1 LVANQVR
8 QDFEFSRS
16 QSKILP
22 RTLGCPRYEVEF
34 EILDPKHSLRKDD
47 RAASGQRLDAS
58 EQLRE
63 GKWLDKMFIA
73 ASPQTADP
81 IVDLAE
87 CTQDRSRRVDW
98 PPCELQIIDA
108 ISRHR
113 EMRIPYPINLLT
125 NIPSIDVLCPSFFA
139 RCIVTNLYSRTQA
152 GKLTGWRHPAGC
164 DGRRRRPSLPINTA
178 LCPIDL

>member
-16 QSKILP
+16 QSKILA

-34 EILDPKHSLRKDD
+34 EILDPKHSLRNDD

-63 GKWLDKMFIA
+63 DKWLDKIVIA
-73 ASPQTADP
+73 TSPQTADP

-87 CTQDRSRRVDW
+87 CTQDQSRRVDW
-98 PPCELQIIDA
+98 PLVNCRL
-108 ISRHR
+108 STRFR
-113 EMRIPYPINLLT
+113 
-125 NIPSIDVLCPSFFA
+125 
-139 RCIVTNLYSRTQA
+139 VTA
-152 GKLTGWRHPAGC
+152 K
-164 DGRRRRPSLPINTA
+164 
-178 LCPIDL
+178 